1 MGEENQNTTVSLRD
15 KTKQFLDF
23 QMNARRQQAQ
33 DFWLK
38 RAKQQQDL
46 YTSWLN
52 STNPEISKQ
61 CTKAVRV
68 GQIAE
73 WIRDYFS
80 KPENWWEDYSNIEDV
95 PLVDNYISLNPDRK
109 AQLYDYVLEDNQIC
123 DPTQLYTDM
132 GWISE
137 EDQAEQSEWNTW
149 VNIAWWLT
157 ESALWL
163 PKFAWK
169 VWADLAEWS
178 IKKLWWDEERAEA
191 AWDKVRWF
199 IDKIWFWDSE
209 SAAYQTTNA
218 VWDIA
223 QLFTPMWA
231 EKALQIGGK
240 LLSKFPQLAKFVWVT
255 EQALQKYPKLA
266 RLIQLGWQWAVDVV
280 KYDAINQEYATP
292 EELTAWSLLNI
303 AFGKWGDLINK
314 VWWKAIDTMWIKW
327 IMNTGRAKKAIEAI
341 QKEWWNA
348 KTIEDLA
355 AWFNA
360 RWFKW
365 NKEEIVAQLEQRWKD
380 ARELKLELL
389 SSSNN
394 KYRSEEATEILKKL
408 QDYYEGSVWQKAD
421 YDRISKMLR
430 EWDMY
435 TPSELDNI
443 QHELSQSSLNPFKES
458 KIWEIKDA
466 KTSDILGKDYN
477 KVKKLIEDVGEK
489 EWLWNIKA
497 LNNEIVVANKVRDWI
512 LNKSTSEEIANWL
525 KAAALPTAWA
535 VAWYLVEW
543 DLEGALK
550 WWAWTLGV
558 RLLNSTPVRTYVS
571 SAIQKLKWAEKVNL
585 TKWVDSN
592 GKQALTDADS
602 KTLSEILENAEWETK
617 NEIVN
622 TIMNIATEWARLW
635 TVVGWAE
642 VVDYMTEDE
651 EQ

>member
-1 MGEENQNTTVSLRD
+1 MREENQNTAVSLRD
-15 KTKQFLDF
+15 KIKQSLDF
-23 QMNARRQQAQ
+23 QINSRKEKAKEFSLR
-33 DFWLK
+33 
-38 RAKQQQDL
+38 RAKQMQDI

-52 STNPEISKQ
+52 STNHWVSQQ
-61 CTKAVRV
+61 CTKAYKV

-109 AQLYDYVLEDNQIC
+109 AQLYDYVLEDSQIC

-132 GWISE
+132 GWISDE
-137 EDQAEQSEWNTW
+137 QAEEQQSSWNRLAN
-149 VNIAWWLT
+149 VAWWLT
-157 ESALWL
+157 ESILWI

-169 VWADLAEWS
+169 IWADLAEWS
-178 IKKLWWDEERAEA
+178 IKMLGGDEERAEEA
-191 AWDKVRWF
+191 GNKVKWF
-199 IDKIWFWDSE
+199 IDKIWFWDRE
-209 SAAYQTTNA
+209 SSDYQTTNV

-231 EKALQIGGK
+231 EKARQISGK
-240 LLSKFPQLAKFVWVT
+240 LISKFPQLAKFVWVT

-266 RLIQLGWQWAVDVV
+266 RLIQLGWQWATDVV

-327 IMNTGRAKKAIEAI
+327 IMNTSRAKKAIEAI

-348 KTIEDLA
+348 KTMEDLA

-365 NKEEIVAQLEQRWKD
+365 SKEEIVAQLEQRWKD

-389 SSSNN
+389 SSSSN
-394 KYRSEEATEILKKL
+394 KYKSEEATEILKKL

-477 KVKKLIEDVGEK
+477 KVKELIEDIGEK

-497 LNNEIVVANKVRDWI
+497 LNNEIVVANKVKDWV
-512 LNKSTSEEIANWL
+512 LNKSMSEEIASWL
-525 KAAALPTAWA
+525 KSIALPTAWA
-535 VAWYLVEW
+535 VMWYVVEW
-543 DLEGALK
+543 DFSGMLK
-550 WWAWTLGV
+550 RWAATYWA
-558 RLLNSTPVRTYVS
+558 RLLNSTRVRTYIS
-571 SAIQKLKWAEKVNL
+571 SAVQKLKWAEKVNL
-585 TKWVDSN
+585 TKWLWSN
-592 GKQALTDADS
+592 GKQKLTDADS
-602 KTLSEILENAEWETK
+602 RALSKILEESQWEVRD
-617 NEIVN
+617 EIVN
-622 TIMNIATEWARLW
+622 ILVNATAEWSRKW

-642 VVDYMTEDE
+642 IVDSVTWD
-651 EQ
+651 